1 MEKLYFTP
9 QQAEEIKKLLDL
21 RLTTSDKDEFKRI
34 SSRLR
39 NRGFYISQFSSKF
52 SSTDF
57 NKEVEKGNII
67 ITESPINYQSA
78 NNYTQQIPQYND
90 YPNTSDKNKKSNIGV
105 ISLIVLAFLWL
116 IGTLTSEEDKESEVI
131 KGSSYNSSYDQ
142 QINDLKRD
150 IKKSDDWVEGIVVY
164 DENCDTIAVVNR

>member
-1 MEKLYFTP
+1 MEKLYFTS

-39 NRGFYISQFSSKF
+39 SRGFFISQFGSKF

-67 ITESPINYQSA
+67 ITENPIDYQSV

-90 YPNTSDKNKKSNIGV
+90 YQNTSDKNKKSNIGV

-116 IGTLTSEEDKESEVI
+116 LGTLTSEEDKEPEVI

-164 DENCDTIAVVNR
+164 DENCDTIATVNK